1 MTNYPGGIISFIGIG
16 SNQGDPLARCLEALE
31 GMAAIEGCKIL
42 RGSSFYRTEPVGFL
56 EQEWFVNA
64 VIEMRTALSA
74 QVLMKELQAIEA
86 RMGRQKKLKWGPRI
100 IDLDILLYGQEVI
113 LDGGLAIPH
122 PELHKRRFVLAPL
135 YEIAPYVIHP
145 AFGVSIAGLTER
157 LEDTSKVEILKEG
170 QGGRCL

>member
-16 SNQGDPLARCLEALE
+16 SNQEDPLARCLEALE

-100 IDLDILLYGQEVI
+100 KI
-113 LDGGLAIPH
+113 
-122 PELHKRRFVLAPL
+122 
-135 YEIAPYVIHP
+135 
-145 AFGVSIAGLTER
+145 
-157 LEDTSKVEILKEG
+157 
-170 QGGRCL
+170 GRAHV